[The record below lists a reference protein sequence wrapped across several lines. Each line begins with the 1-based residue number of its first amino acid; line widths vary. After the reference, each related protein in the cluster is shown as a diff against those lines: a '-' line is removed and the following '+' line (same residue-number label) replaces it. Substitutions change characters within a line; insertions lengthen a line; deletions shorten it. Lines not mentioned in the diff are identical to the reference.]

1 MDKELNMKKTSAII
15 PVSRFTHAKTRLS
28 PTLTPLERENLLK
41 SMLKD
46 VIGVLKQILSEVVVV
61 SSDKDV
67 LKYVDDMGVVS
78 LKEYGNTDLNGALTQ
93 AVKWCSNHSDQVLIV
108 PSDVP
113 LMKVE
118 HVDKIIKMGESADL
132 VIAPAKGGGTNALL
146 CPVNMMEMKF
156 GEYSFFEHIKVAESN
171 NWPYAV
177 FDSFYMSLD
186 VNTAEDLGE
195 IMLHGTY
202 TETRKFL
209 KIFGLD
215 VRSNHGKERLQIT
228 RGTEK

>member
-1 MDKELNMKKTSAII
+1 MKKTIAII
-15 PVSRFTHAKTRLS
+15 PVSRFTNAKTRLS

-46 VIGVLKQILSEVVVV
+46 VIGVLKQKVSEVVVI
-61 SSDKDV
+61 SSDEEV
-67 LKYVDDMGVVS
+67 LRYVDDMGVVL
-78 LKEYGNTDLNGALTQ
+78 LKEEGKTDLNGALIQ
-93 AVKWCSNHSDQVLIV
+93 AIKWCSKLSDQVLIV

-118 HVDKIIKMGESADL
+118 HVDKIIKMGETADL

-146 CPVNMMEMKF
+146 CPVADMEMKF
-156 GEYSFFEHIKVAESN
+156 GECSFFEHLRIASSQ
-171 NWPYAV
+171 NWQYAI

-195 IMLHGTY
+195 IMLHGLDTA
-202 TETRKFL
+202 TRSFL
-209 KIFGLD
+209 KSTGLE
-215 VRSNHGKERLQIT
+215 VYSNHGKERLRIN
-228 RGTEK
+228 RSSS

>member
-1 MDKELNMKKTSAII
+1 MKKTTAII

-28 PTLTPLERENLLK
+28 PTLTALERENLLK

-46 VIGVLKQILSEVVVV
+46 VIGILKQKVNEVVVI
-61 SSDKDV
+61 SSDEDV

-78 LKEYGNTDLNGALTQ
+78 LIEKGYTDLNGALTQ
-93 AVKWCSNHSDQVLIV
+93 AVEWCSKNSDQVLIV

-118 HVDKIIKMGESADL
+118 HVDKIIKMGETANL

-146 CPVNMMEMKF
+146 CPVNGMEMKF
-156 GEYSFFEHIKVAESN
+156 GECSFFEHIKGAESN

-202 TETRKFL
+202 TETRNFL
-209 KIFGLD
+209 KSIGLD
-215 VRSNHGKERLQIT
+215 VKANHGKERLHII
-228 RGTEK
+228 RGTKK

>member
-1 MDKELNMKKTSAII
+1 MKKTIAII
-15 PVSRFTHAKTRLS
+15 PVSRFTNAKTRLS

-46 VIGVLKQILSEVVVV
+46 VIGVLKQKVSEVVVI
-61 SSDKDV
+61 SSDEEV

-78 LKEYGNTDLNGALTQ
+78 LKEEGTTDLNGALLQ
-93 AVKWCSNHSDQVLIV
+93 AIKWCSKLSDQVLIV

-118 HVDKIIKMGESADL
+118 HVDKIIKMGETADL

-146 CPVNMMEMKF
+146 CPVIDMDMKF
-156 GEYSFFEHIKVAESN
+156 GECSFFEHLRVASLQ
-171 NWPYAV
+171 NWQYAV

-195 IMLHGTY
+195 IMLHGLDTA
-202 TETRKFL
+202 TRSFL
-209 KIFGLD
+209 KSIGLE
-215 VRSNHGKERLQIT
+215 VSSNHGKERLRIKRST
-228 RGTEK
+228 S

>member
-1 MDKELNMKKTSAII
+1 TIAII

-46 VIGVLKQILSEVVVV
+46 VIGVLKQKVSEVVVI
-61 SSDKDV
+61 SSDEEV
-67 LKYVDDMGVVS
+67 LRYVDDMGVVS
-78 LKEYGNTDLNGALTQ
+78 LKENGKTDLNGALMQ
-93 AVKWCSNHSDQVLIV
+93 AIKWCSKLSDQVLIV

-118 HVDKIIKMGESADL
+118 HVDKIIKMGETSDL

-146 CPVNMMEMKF
+146 CPVRDMEMKF
-156 GEYSFFEHIKVAESN
+156 GECSFFEHIKVASLQ
-171 NWPYAV
+171 NWQYAV

-195 IMLHGTY
+195 IMLHGWDTA
-202 TETRKFL
+202 TRSFL
-209 KIFGLD
+209 KSTGLE
-215 VRSNHGKERLQIT
+215 VSSNHGKERLRIKRST
-228 RGTEK
+228 S

>member
-1 MDKELNMKKTSAII
+1 MKKTTAII

-28 PTLTPLERENLLK
+28 PTLTALERENLLK
-41 SMLKD
+41 SILKD
-46 VIGVLKQILSEVVVV
+46 VIGILKQKVNEVVVI
-61 SSDKDV
+61 SSDEDV
-67 LKYVDDMGVVS
+67 LKYVDGMDVVS
-78 LKEYGNTDLNGALTQ
+78 LIEKGDTDLNGALTQ
-93 AVKWCSNHSDQVLIV
+93 AVEWCSKNSDQVLIV

-118 HVDKIIKMGESADL
+118 HVDKIIKMGETANL

-146 CPVNMMEMKF
+146 CPVHGMEMKF
-156 GEYSFFEHIKVAESN
+156 GECSFFEHINEAESN
-171 NWPYAV
+171 KWPYAV

-202 TETRKFL
+202 TETRNFL
-209 KIFGLD
+209 KSTGLD
-215 VRSNHGKERLQIT
+215 VKANHGEERLHII
-228 RGTEK
+228 RGPKK

>member
-1 MDKELNMKKTSAII
+1 MKKTIAII

-46 VIGVLKQILSEVVVV
+46 VIGVLKQKVSEVVVI
-61 SSDKDV
+61 SSDEEV
-67 LKYVDDMGVVS
+67 LRYVDDMGVVS
-78 LKEYGNTDLNGALTQ
+78 LKEDGKTDLNGALIQ
-93 AVKWCSNHSDQVLIV
+93 AIKWCSKLSEQVLIV

-118 HVDKIIKMGESADL
+118 HVDKIIKMGETADL

-146 CPVNMMEMKF
+146 CPVTDMEMKF
-156 GEYSFFEHIKVAESN
+156 GECSFFEHLNVASSH
-171 NWPYAV
+171 NWQYAV

-195 IMLHGTY
+195 IMLHGLDTA
-202 TETRKFL
+202 TRSFL
-209 KIFGLD
+209 KSTGLE
-215 VRSNHGKERLQIT
+215 VSSNHGKERLRIK
-228 RGTEK
+228 RGIL

>member
-1 MDKELNMKKTSAII
+1 MKKTIAII
-15 PVSRFTHAKTRLS
+15 PVSRFVHAKTRLS

-41 SMLKD
+41 SMLID
-46 VIGVLKQILSEVVVV
+46 VIGVLKQKVSDVVVI
-61 SSDKDV
+61 SSDEDV
-67 LKYVDDMGVVS
+67 LEFVDDIGVVT
-78 LKEYGNTDLNGALTQ
+78 LKEKGTTDLNGALMQ
-93 AVKWCSNHSDQVLIV
+93 ALNWCSKVVDQVLIV

-118 HVDKIIKMGESADL
+118 HVDKIIKMGETADM

-146 CPVNMMEMKF
+146 CPVNDMKMKF
-156 GEYSFFEHIKVAESN
+156 GECSFFEHINEAESH

-195 IMLHGTY
+195 IMLHGTD
-202 TETRKFL
+202 TETRNFL
-209 KIFGLD
+209 KSSGLE
-215 VRSNHGKERLQIT
+215 VLANHGRERLQI
-228 RGTEK
+228 RRSTEK

>member
-1 MDKELNMKKTSAII
+1 MGKNMKKTIAII

-28 PTLTPLERENLLK
+28 PTLTALERENLLK

-46 VIGVLKQILSEVVVV
+46 VIGVLKQNVSEVVVI
-61 SSDKDV
+61 SSDEDV
-67 LKYVDDMGVVS
+67 LNYVRGMGVLS
-78 LKEYGNTDLNGALTQ
+78 LIEEGNTNLNGALMQ
-93 AVKWCSNHSDQVLIV
+93 AVDWCSKRSDQVLIV

-118 HVDKIIKMGESADL
+118 HVDSIIRMGKTARV

-146 CPVNMMEMKF
+146 CPAEGMEMKF
-156 GEYSFFEHIKVAESN
+156 GECSFFEHIKEAQSK

-177 FDSFYMSLD
+177 YDSFYMSLD

-195 IMLHGTY
+195 VMLHGTG

-209 KIFGLD
+209 KSSGLE
-215 VRSNHGKERLQIT
+215 VRANHGKERLHIN
-228 RGTEK
+228 RRSG